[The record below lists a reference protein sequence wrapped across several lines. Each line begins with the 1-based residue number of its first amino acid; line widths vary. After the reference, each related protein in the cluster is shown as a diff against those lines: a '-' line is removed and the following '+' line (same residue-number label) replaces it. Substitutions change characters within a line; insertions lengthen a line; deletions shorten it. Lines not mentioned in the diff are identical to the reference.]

1 MLNVMDKSRT
11 LSASKAGAC
20 SSYQRWAAQQN
31 RFISKL
37 IEQPV
42 TNRQMLLIFHCI
54 FSFCMFIFLSG
65 HLITAIITMVWFL
78 LSLYSAKK
86 GGLK

>member
-1 MLNVMDKSRT
+1 MQESRT
-11 LSASKAGAC
+11 LSASKVGAR
-20 SSYQRWAAQQN
+20 SSFQIWAAQQN
-31 RFISKL
+31 QFISKM
-37 IEQPV
+37 IEQSV

-54 FSFCMFIFLSG
+54 LSFFMFVFLSG
-65 HLITAIITMVWFL
+65 HLVTAIITMVWFL